1 MKNLIKMAVLT
12 SLVMTST
19 LFAAT
24 YKIDAAHSDVG
35 FSISH
40 LGISKVKGE
49 FKDLNG
55 QINWNGKDDVQNAS
69 FKGEI
74 AVDSIDTQNKKRDDH
89 LVSADFFNAN
99 KNPNITFESKEVK
112 KRFGKLSVIGNLT
125 INGVTKEVKIPVTIN
140 GPVTDPWGNE
150 KIGIQGK
157 LTIDR
162 KDYGLTWNKTLD
174 KGGVLIGEE
183 VDIVLNIQ
191 GAKTNK

>member
-1 MKNLIKMAVLT
+1 M
-12 SLVMTST
+12 
-19 LFAAT
+19 
-24 YKIDAAHSDVG
+24 
-35 FSISH
+35 
-40 LGISKVKGE
+40 E
-49 FKDLNG
+49 
-55 QINWNGKDDVQNAS
+55 WDDVQNAS

-174 KGGVLIGEE
+174 KGGY
-183 VDIVLNIQ
+183 
-191 GAKTNK
+191 

>member
-1 MKNLIKMAVLT
+1 MRNLIKMAVIT

-35 FSISH
+35 FSITH

-55 QINWNGKDDVQNAS
+55 EIKWNGKDDVHNAS

-74 AVDSIDTQNKKRDDH
+74 AVNSIDTQNKKRDDH
-89 LVSADFFNAN
+89 LVSPDFFNAN

-150 KIGIQGK
+150 KIGVQGN

-191 GAKTNK
+191 GAKINK